1 MSEKDHRTG
10 ETEPSHSGTP
20 ADAPSEV
27 TRSAR
32 TRSGIRVGAV
42 ILALLLGIGIG
53 VLLSSWVSRDDA
65 AVLEET
71 EADLAALR
79 TATARLEERNWKLF
93 RESELAREELAKAT
107 GESTATGEASAA
119 EDAGGEPGVFADG
132 VYLVPEDLPTG
143 TYDGVVTGDFGYW
156 ARLKNTEGMVSSI
169 EANGVVRG
177 PFVLEV
183 NPSDRAVELRG
194 VVLTPR

>member
-1 MSEKDHRTG
+1 MKQKD
-10 ETEPSHSGTP
+10 PSTDDSPASAPGTP
-20 ADAPSEV
+20 VDVTSEA

-32 TRSGIRVGAV
+32 RRSGIRAGAV
-42 ILALLLGIGIG
+42 VLALLLGIGIG

-65 AVLEET
+65 ALLEET
-71 EADLAALR
+71 EADLAELR

-93 RESELAREELAKAT
+93 REGELAREELAQAT
-107 GESTATGEASAA
+107 GESTATADAPAA
-119 EDAGGEPGVFADG
+119 EATEDEPGVFADG
-132 VYLVPEDLPTG
+132 VYLVPEDMPTG
-143 TYDGVVTGDFGYW
+143 AYDGVVTGDFGYW

-169 EANGVVRG
+169 EANGVVKG

-194 VVLTPR
+194 VVLTAR